1 MLRVRADHS
10 HHTLAVNH
18 LALVT
23 NLSDGRAHLHFD
35 PSSIYNGRLCAHDSN
50 RKEITQPKLDR
61 REEF

>member
-1 MLRVRADHS
+1 MLWISADHS

-23 NLSDGRAHLHFD
+23 NLSDGSTYFHFE
-35 PSSIYNGRLCAHDSN
+35 PNSIYNGKLCARDSN
-50 RKEITQPKLDR
+50 RREITQPKLDR